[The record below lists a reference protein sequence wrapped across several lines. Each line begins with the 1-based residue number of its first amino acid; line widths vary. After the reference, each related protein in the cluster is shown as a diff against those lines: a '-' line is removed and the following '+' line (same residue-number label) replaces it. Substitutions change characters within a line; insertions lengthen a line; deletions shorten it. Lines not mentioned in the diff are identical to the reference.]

1 MSSISK
7 EIRSGGRRMTF
18 LGVITILLGLAAI
31 ATPMLTGLSVVMI
44 VGVFV
49 IIAGIMRMA
58 WAFAA
63 GTFGRGLLAF
73 AIGGLILL
81 CGLALVANPLL
92 GSGLLTVI
100 IAICLIADGIAEVM
114 GSFRLGSGSGRGW
127 LLVGGIVSIVLGV
140 MIWRQYPLS
149 GGWAIGVLLGV
160 RLLFAGMA
168 MMTGGS
174 AARKIANAAS

>member
-7 EIRSGGRRMTF
+7 EVRSGGRRMTF
-18 LGVITILLGLAAI
+18 LGIITILLGLAAM

-58 WAFAA
+58 WSFGA

-81 CGLALVANPLL
+81 CGLALVANPLF
-92 GSGLLTVI
+92 GSGILTVI

-114 GSFRLGSGSGRGW
+114 GAFRVGSGSRGW
-127 LLVGGIVSIVLGV
+127 LLVGGIVSIVLGM

-149 GGWAIGVLLGV
+149 GSWAIGVLLGI

-168 MMTGGS
+168 MITGGS
-174 AARKIANAAS
+174 AVKKLANAAA